1 MSGLVVVDPV
11 SSGVDYV
18 PNALARG
25 MDVLVILTPG
35 LPPAFASQ
43 AAALR
48 ASYPGV
54 EFLDFPPGTPDRD
67 FDSRFVPGDWD
78 YVVGAGE
85 TGTAAADHVRRLLDV
100 TPRNAEPDEPRL
112 DKFSAQQ
119 ALERAGL
126 RHIRSWCVSDRAGVD
141 EIRGW
146 SFPLV
151 VKPTASAGTDGVQV
165 VDSADQLVAAVE
177 KSLGIVNALGRY
189 NERLVVQEYVQG
201 VEYVV
206 DGCVYGQSWRA
217 ADVCRYEK
225 DLVNG
230 VPVYRSLTWLNRDA
244 IPDVNRLEAYVS
256 AILPALGV
264 HVGCFHAEFFR
275 TVDDW
280 VMIEIGLRPHGG
292 GHPRFTEMVTGTSQ
306 IELELDCVA
315 AGGLAS
321 GALPPLLCR
330 GVVVFFSVDHP
341 VVFHADPGEALA
353 HIEGLAHSSINVRSG
368 EAADPP
374 RTLFDTFGLGFVVLL
389 AETEQQLAARAE
401 VARAVFA
408 GCHN

>member
-1 MSGLVVVDPV
+1 MSRLVVVDPI

-18 PNALARG
+18 PKALSRG
-25 MDVLVILTPG
+25 MDVLVVLTPG
-35 LPPAFASQ
+35 LPPVFASQ

-48 ASYPGV
+48 ASHPGV
-54 EFLDFPPGTPDRD
+54 EFLDFPSGTPDRD

-78 YVVGAGE
+78 YVVCAGE
-85 TGTAAADHVRRLLDV
+85 TGTAAADHIRRLLDA

-126 RHIRSWCVSDRAGVD
+126 RHIRSWCLSDRAGVD
-141 EIRGW
+141 ELRGGP
-146 SFPLV
+146 FPLV
-151 VKPTASAGTDGVQV
+151 VKPTASAGTDGVRV
-165 VDSADQLVAAVE
+165 VDSDEQLAAAVE
-177 KSLGIVNALGRY
+177 ESLGNVNALGRS

-206 DGCVYGQSWRA
+206 DGCAYGDAWRA
-217 ADVCRYEK
+217 AAVCRYEK

-230 VPVYRSLTWLNRDA
+230 VPVYRSLAWLDRDA
-244 IPDVNRLEAYVS
+244 IPDADRLEAYVS

-275 TVDDW
+275 TADDW

-292 GHPRFTEMVTGTSQ
+292 GHPRFTELVTGTSQ

-321 GALPPLLCR
+321 GAMPPLLRR
-330 GVVVFFSVDHP
+330 GGVAFFSVDRP

-353 HIEGLAHSSINVRSG
+353 AVAGLAHSSISVRAG
-368 EAADPP
+368 ESADPP
-374 RTLFDTFGLGFVVLL
+374 RTLLDTFGLGFVVLL
-389 AETEQQLAARAE
+389 AETEQQLADRAELARA
-401 VARAVFA
+401 AFA
-408 GCHN
+408 GCHS